1 MSQATTQEEFME
13 QLRQM
18 GQQMIET
25 GTQLQHN
32 AQRLWFDFQRQLL
45 LAEELGDAMLQL
57 SQHPELLNDYQQR
70 LLRKFSE
77 DLQTPKAIADKR
89 FKDEAWEQ
97 PGFAQ
102 LKSIYLSFCE
112 TTLELMDEIPELT
125 PERKQRLKF
134 FVRQWLSAISPANF
148 LMTNPVALKETQA
161 TGGLNLLRGMQHY
174 LEDWQ
179 RGQGLPNIRMTDLN
193 AYQPGKNL
201 AVTPGKVIYQNAL
214 MQLIQYSPTTSKV
227 SQRPLLVVP
236 PWINKY
242 YILDL
247 RPENSLVKW
256 VVDQGYTLFMI
267 SWVNPDASLKDMS
280 FEDYMEL
287 GILAALDAIEQ
298 QTGEPSVN
306 ALGYCLGGTLLGATL
321 SYMKATRDPRIHAA
335 TFLTT
340 LLDFTYPG
348 ELGCFLSPSQLDILE
363 QQMAAEGVLD
373 GRALAL
379 TYNMLRENE
388 LYWSYHVNNYL
399 LGKEPPAF
407 DLLYWNSDATN
418 LPAAMHSFYLRN
430 MYLEN
435 RLKDPGGIRLKEVAI
450 DISQIDIP
458 CYFLSAEKDHIA
470 LWESTYLGAQ
480 KLSGEITFVLAGSG
494 HVAGVI
500 NPAESGKYSYFTNHE
515 LAESSIDWFANA
527 QQTQGSWWPHWNTW
541 LKQQSGPEVAARDP
555 QKGRLKPIEDA
566 PGSYVL
572 KTL

>member
-1 MSQATTQEEFME
+1 MGTSSSQDDFMTLLQQMS
-13 QLRQM
+13 
-18 GQQMIET
+18 QQMIDT
-25 GTQLQHN
+25 GTQLQNN
-32 AQRLWFDFQRQLL
+32 AERLWFDYQRQWLL
-45 LAEELGDAMLQL
+45 TQELSEALTQLA
-57 SQHPELLNDYQQR
+57 QHPNLIAEYQQQLIQNVSEGLQSSTQSKDR
-70 LLRKFSE
+70 RFS
-77 DLQTPKAIADKR
+77 
-89 FKDEAWEQ
+89 DEAWEQ
-97 PGFAQ
+97 PGFSQ
-102 LKSIYLSFCE
+102 LKSIYLSFCD
-112 TTLELMDEIPELT
+112 TTLALMDKIPDLDEKQ
-125 PERKQRLKF
+125 KQRVKF
-134 FVRQWLSAISPANF
+134 FVRQWLSAISPSNF
-148 LMTNPVALKETQA
+148 LMTNPVAIRETQI
-161 TGGLNLLRGMQHY
+161 TGGMNLIKGLQNY
-174 LEDWQ
+174 LDDWQ
-179 RGQGLPNIRMTDLN
+179 RGNGLHNVRMTDLT
-193 AYQPGKNL
+193 AFQPGKNL
-201 AVTPGKVIYQNAL
+201 AITPGKVIYQNPL
-214 MQLIQYSPTTSKV
+214 MQLIQYAPTSDKV
-227 SQRPLLVVP
+227 SQRPLLIVP

-247 RPENSLVKW
+247 QPENSFVKW
-256 VVDQGYTLFMI
+256 VVDQGYTLFII
-267 SWVNPDASLKDMS
+267 SWVNPDPSLKDKS

-298 QTGEPSVN
+298 QTGESAIN

-321 SYMKATRDPRIHAA
+321 GYLKAIGDDRISAA

-348 ELGCFLSPSQLDILE
+348 ELGCFLSEPQLDILE

-379 TYNMLRENE
+379 TYNLLREND

-435 RLKDPGGIRLKEVAI
+435 RLKDPGGIQLKGVDI
-450 DISQIDIP
+450 DIRQIDIP

-480 KLSGEITFVLAGSG
+480 KLSGEVTFVLAGSG

-500 NPAESGKYSYFTNHE
+500 NPANRGKYSYFTHPN
-515 LAESSIDWFANA
+515 LAETAVDWFANA
-527 QQTQGSWWPHWNTW
+527 EQTPGSWWPHWNDW
-541 LKQQSGPEVAARDP
+541 LKQYSGKEVDARDP
-555 QKGRLKPIEDA
+555 SQGKLTPIEDA
-566 PGSYVL
+566 PGHYVL